1 MIKDKNVQRK
11 ARFAALHQAVCGG
24 AARRS
29 LLLLAAVL
37 LTASTSLW
45 AQNLTVSGTVLDV
58 SGAPVV
64 GASVVV
70 KGSTTGVTTNVNGG
84 YTISVP
90 PDATLVFSYLGMK
103 SKEIKATSNEL
114 AGVVLE
120 EEEQLMQEVVVVG
133 YGQQKK
139 ASVVGSITQTSGK
152 VLERAGGVTN
162 LGAALT
168 GNLPGVI
175 TSASTGMPGD
185 EQPQIIIRTQSS
197 WNSSA
202 PLVLVDG
209 VEREMSA
216 VDISSVE
223 SISVLKDASATAVY
237 GVKGANGVILITTK
251 RGKEGKANIQ
261 VKANMT
267 AKAVSK
273 LPEKY
278 DSYATF
284 LLLNQ
289 AIERE
294 AAINSAGWAD
304 YTPKPIVDK
313 YRYPANTEEWDR
325 YPNVDWE
332 DYMFKDYAMSYNAS
346 VNVSGGTSLVKY
358 FSAVDWVHEGD
369 MFEDFENGRGYDVGF
384 GYNRINARS
393 NLDFELTKTT
403 NFSVN
408 LFGSNDQRTVP
419 WNQDA
424 YKGDYASTWTSVYKS
439 APDAMRPVYSNGMW
453 GWYAPRNADVPN
465 SAYNLATS
473 GQEILSN
480 TRLTTDFILDQD
492 LKMLVSGLSFKGRVS
507 MDYRFLENQ
516 RGINDLY
523 NGAQR
528 MWVNPETGDIALE
541 HPIDAGTQLDWQ
553 DGIEWS
559 GQAGSADV
567 DKTYRKI
574 YYSFQL
580 DYARTFGRHEV
591 TALGLFSRS
600 QDATGSVF
608 PYYREDWV
616 FRTTYNYAM
625 RYFAEINGAY
635 NGSEK
640 FGPDYRFAFF
650 PSFSAGWMLSEE
662 AFMKPLSFID
672 MFKLRASWGRI
683 GDDNVSGRWL
693 YQDQW
698 TYGGNTL
705 MGSTNPENTP
715 YTYYKI
721 SSLGNPD
728 ISWETVEKR
737 NVGLDYSFLNGMV
750 AGAVDI
756 FNDTRTDIIVQG
768 SQRAIASYYGAT
780 APSANLG
787 KVNSKGYELEL
798 RLSYVFRRGVRIWAN
813 MNMTH
818 AENKTIFR
826 DDAQLTPA
834 YQKQAGYAIGQTTSY
849 IDYGNLQSWDDILG
863 STPWNTNNANKLP
876 GDYNVIDFNGDGVID
891 NYDRAPY
898 QYCSMPQNTYNA
910 SLGFDYKGFSCF
922 VQLYGVNNVT
932 REVRFPTFQST
943 AHVAYSEGDYWSKEG
958 SATLPMPRWAT
969 TIDESGYGTRYWYDG
984 SFLRLKNAEV
994 SYAFKESWVKR
1005 WGVSVFRLYLNG
1017 DNLLL
1022 WTKMPD
1028 DRESNFSGSSTTG
1041 AYPTVRRFNLGI
1053 DLTF

>member
-1 MIKDKNVQRK
+1 MRKDKHVQRK
-11 ARFAALHQAVCGG
+11 ALPAGLRQAVCGG

-29 LLLLAAVL
+29 IFLLIAVL
-37 LTASTSLW
+37 LTAPASLW
-45 AQNLTVSGTVLDV
+45 AQNLNVSGTVLES
-58 SGAPVV
+58 SGAPVA
-64 GASVVV
+64 GASVLV
-70 KGSTTGVTTNVNGG
+70 KGGAVGVITDVNGA
-84 YTISVP
+84 YSISVP
-90 PDATLVFSYLGMK
+90 ADATLVFSYLGMK
-103 SKEIKATSNEL
+103 PREIKATSGEL
-114 AGVVLE
+114 SRVVLE
-120 EEEQLMQEVVVVG
+120 EDAQLMEEVIVVG

-175 TSASTGMPGD
+175 TSASTGIPGD
-185 EQPQIIIRTQSS
+185 EQPQILIRTQSS
-197 WNSSA
+197 WNNSA

-251 RGKEGKANIQ
+251 RGKEGKASIQ
-261 VKANMT
+261 VKVNMT

-278 DSYATF
+278 DSYDTF

-294 AAINSAGWAD
+294 AAVNLSGWSD
-304 YTPKPIVDK
+304 YTPKPIIDK
-313 YRYPANTEEWDR
+313 YRYPAGTEEWDR

-358 FSAVDWVHEGD
+358 FNAVDWVHEGD
-369 MFEDFENGRGYDVGF
+369 MFKDIENGRGYDVGF
-384 GYNRINARS
+384 GYNRINVRS

-408 LFGSNDQRTVP
+408 LFGSNGRRAVP
-419 WNQDA
+419 WNQDS
-424 YKGDYASTWTSVYKS
+424 YKGDYASTWTSVYRS

-465 SAYNLATS
+465 STYILATS

-492 LKMLVSGLSFKGRVS
+492 LKMLATGLSFKGRVS

-523 NGAQR
+523 NDAQR
-528 MWVNPETGDIALE
+528 MWVNPNSGEIVLE
-541 HPIDAGTQLDWQ
+541 HPIVPGTQLDWQ

-567 DKTYRKI
+567 DETYRKI

-600 QDATGSVF
+600 QEATGSVF

-616 FRTTYNYAM
+616 FRTTYSYAM

-662 AFMKPLSFID
+662 RFMKPLLVID
-672 MFKLRASWGRI
+672 MLKLRASWGRI

-693 YQDQW
+693 YRDQL

-705 MGSTNPENTP
+705 MGSTKPENTP

-737 NVGLDYSFLNGMV
+737 NFGLDYSFFNGTV
-750 AGAVDI
+750 AGAVDV
-756 FNDTRTDIIVQG
+756 FNDTRTDIIVSG
-768 SQRAIASYYGAT
+768 AERAIASYYGAT

-798 RLSYVFRRGVRIWAN
+798 RLNYVLRSGVRIWAN

-818 AENKTIFR
+818 AENKTVFR
-826 DDAQLTPA
+826 DDAQLVPA
-834 YQKQAGYAIGQTTSY
+834 YQKKAGYAIGQTTSY
-849 IDYGNLQSWDDILG
+849 IDYGNLQSWDDVLG
-863 STPWNTNNANKLP
+863 STQWNTNNANKLP
-876 GDYNVIDFNGDGVID
+876 GDYNIIDFNGDGVID
-891 NYDRAPY
+891 SYDRAPY
-898 QYCSMPQNTYNA
+898 QYGSMPQNTYNA

-922 VQLYGVNNVT
+922 VQLYGVSNVT

-943 AHVAYSEGDYWSKEG
+943 AHVAYAEGDYWSKDG

-969 TIDESGYGTRYWYDG
+969 TIDESGYGTRYLYDG

-994 SYAFKESWVKR
+994 SYTFKESWVKR
-1005 WGVSVFRLYLNG
+1005 GGMSALRLYLNG